1 MMLYDNALEVKK
13 EISAHAYYLESLK
26 KRALEHLLAYSVQMR
41 SEGSPNIAVI

>member
-1 MMLYDNALEVKK
+1 MLLYDNALEAKK

-26 KRALEHLLAYSVQMR
+26 KQALEHLLAYSVQMR